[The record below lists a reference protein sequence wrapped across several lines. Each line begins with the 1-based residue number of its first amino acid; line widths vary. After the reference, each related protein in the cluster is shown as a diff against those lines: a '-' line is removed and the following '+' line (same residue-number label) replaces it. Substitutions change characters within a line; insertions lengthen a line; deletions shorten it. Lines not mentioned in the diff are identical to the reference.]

1 MDDADPLLTLLRR
14 YEAER
19 KSFDIAEDGGVSD
32 QDWDR
37 LAEATWYGTQ
47 CKIIQSGLPVTT
59 PAGAIS
65 LLDHVLKSAE
75 LFEERSASADL
86 QMLWRLIEAVRDFIA
101 SAAFTNNKPGKA
113 LQS

>member
-1 MDDADPLLTLLRR
+1 
-14 YEAER
+14 
-19 KSFDIAEDGGVSD
+19 
-32 QDWDR
+32 
-37 LAEATWYGTQ
+37 
-47 CKIIQSGLPVTT
+47 
-59 PAGAIS
+59 